1 MIVQCSSCG
10 AKNRIPSARLA
21 DRPRCGQCK
30 SAIALDAPV
39 TAASAEELDEIVRE
53 SPVPVVVDFWAPWC
67 QPCRIV
73 APELEKLARK
83 KSGQVL
89 VVKVNTQDLP
99 DVGAR
104 HGISGIPTFVRF
116 DGGRESKRVSGAM
129 PADMIARQLGV

>member
-1 MIVQCSSCG
+1 MIVQCPSCG
-10 AKNRIPSARLA
+10 AKNRIPSTRVA
-21 DRPRCGQCK
+21 DSPRCGQCK
-30 SAIALDAPV
+30 TAIALDAPV
-39 TAASAEELDEIVRE
+39 VAASGDELDEIVRG

-83 KSGQVL
+83 KSGAVL

-116 DGGRESKRVSGAM
+116 DRGRESKRVSGAM
-129 PADMIARQLGV
+129 PADMLARQLGV